1 MWCDEIIRLFN
12 NTYNLNLSI
21 QRAEFFH
28 ELFNSTFRFEINHE
42 DIDDIDDIDHID
54 DEECSI
60 MITKI
65 DDDTEYEIER
75 FIFWFHNIF
84 CRELVNELNTLNTG
98 NNEYEDIVYRVE
110 SLERVID
117 AFKYVE
123 KIDDFEDF
131 FESLRIYIENMN
143 MNN

>member
-21 QRAEFFH
+21 QRAEFFY
-28 ELFNSTFRFEINHE
+28 ELFSSTFRFEINHE
-42 DIDDIDDIDHID
+42 DIDDIDED
-54 DEECSI
+54 CSI
-60 MITKI
+60 TITKLENNTE
-65 DDDTEYEIER
+65 TEYEIDR
-75 FIFWFHNIF
+75 FIFWFHTIF
-84 CRELVNELNTLNTG
+84 YRELVNELELLNNG

-117 AFKYVE
+117 TFKYLQ

-143 MNN
+143 Y

>member
-21 QRAEFFH
+21 QRSEFFY
-28 ELFNSTFRFEINHE
+28 ELFSSTFRFEINHE
-42 DIDDIDDIDHID
+42 DIDDIDE
-54 DEECSI
+54 EECSI
-60 MITKI
+60 TITKLENNTE
-65 DDDTEYEIER
+65 TEYEIAR
-75 FIFWFHNIF
+75 FIFWFHTIF
-84 CRELVNELNTLNTG
+84 YRELVNELELLNNG
-98 NNEYEDIVYRVE
+98 INEYEDIVYRVE

-117 AFKYVE
+117 TFKYVQ

-143 MNN
+143 Y

>member
-21 QRAEFFH
+21 QRSEFFY
-28 ELFNSTFRFEINHE
+28 ELFSSTFRFEINHE
-42 DIDDIDDIDHID
+42 DIDDIE
-54 DEECSI
+54 DEDCSI
-60 MITKI
+60 TITKLENNVE
-65 DDDTEYEIER
+65 TEYEIDR
-75 FIFWFHNIF
+75 FIFWFHTTF
-84 CRELVNELNTLNTG
+84 YRELVNELELLNNG

-117 AFKYVE
+117 TFKYVQ

-143 MNN
+143 Y

>member
-12 NTYNLNLSI
+12 NTYNLSLSI
-21 QRAEFFH
+21 QRSEFFY
-28 ELFNSTFRFEINHE
+28 ELFSSTFRFEINHE
-42 DIDDIDDIDHID
+42 DIDDIE
-54 DEECSI
+54 DEDCSI
-60 MITKI
+60 TITKLENNVE
-65 DDDTEYEIER
+65 TEYEIDR
-75 FIFWFHNIF
+75 FIFWFHTTF
-84 CRELVNELNTLNTG
+84 YRELVNELELLNNG

-117 AFKYVE
+117 TFKYVQ

-143 MNN
+143 Y

>member
-21 QRAEFFH
+21 QRSEFFY
-28 ELFNSTFRFEINHE
+28 ELLSSTFRFEINHE
-42 DIDDIDDIDHID
+42 DIDDIDED
-54 DEECSI
+54 CSI
-60 MITKI
+60 TITKLENNTE
-65 DDDTEYEIER
+65 TEYEIDR
-75 FIFWFHNIF
+75 FIFWLHTI
-84 CRELVNELNTLNTG
+84 CYRELVNELELLNNG

-117 AFKYVE
+117 TFKYVE

-143 MNN
+143 Y

>member
-21 QRAEFFH
+21 QRSEFFY
-28 ELFNSTFRFEINHE
+28 ELFSSTFRFEINHE
-42 DIDDIDDIDHID
+42 DIDDIDED
-54 DEECSI
+54 DCSI
-60 MITKI
+60 TITKLENNI
-65 DDDTEYEIER
+65 ETEYEIDR
-75 FIFWFHNIF
+75 FIFWFHTIF
-84 CRELVNELNTLNTG
+84 YRELVNELELLNNG
-98 NNEYEDIVYRVE
+98 NNEYDDIVYRVE

-117 AFKYVE
+117 TFKYIQ

-143 MNN
+143 Y

>member
-21 QRAEFFH
+21 QRSEFFY
-28 ELFNSTFRFEINHE
+28 ELFSSTFRFEINHE
-42 DIDDIDDIDHID
+42 DIEDIDDED
-54 DEECSI
+54 CSI
-60 MITKI
+60 TITKLENNTE
-65 DDDTEYEIER
+65 TEYEIDR
-75 FIFWFHNIF
+75 FIFWFHTIF
-84 CRELVNELNTLNTG
+84 YRELVNELELLNNG
-98 NNEYEDIVYRVE
+98 NNEYDDIVYRVE

-117 AFKYVE
+117 SFKYVQ

-143 MNN
+143 Y

>member
-12 NTYNLNLSI
+12 NNYNLNLSI

-42 DIDDIDDIDHID
+42 DIDDIDDIDED
-54 DEECSI
+54 DCSI
-60 MITKI
+60 TITKLENNTE
-65 DDDTEYEIER
+65 TEYEIDR
-75 FIFWFHNIF
+75 FIFWFHTTF
-84 CRELVNELNTLNTG
+84 YRELVNELELLNNG

-117 AFKYVE
+117 TFKYLE
-123 KIDDFEDF
+123 KIDNFEDF

-143 MNN
+143 Y

>member
-21 QRAEFFH
+21 QRSEFFY

-42 DIDDIDDIDHID
+42 DIDDIDDED
-54 DEECSI
+54 CSI
-60 MITKI
+60 TITNLENNVE
-65 DDDTEYEIER
+65 TEYEIDR
-75 FIFWFHNIF
+75 FIFWFHTIF
-84 CRELVNELNTLNTG
+84 YRELVNELELLNNG

-117 AFKYVE
+117 TFKYVE

-143 MNN
+143 Y

>member
-21 QRAEFFH
+21 QRSEFFY
-28 ELFNSTFRFEINHE
+28 ELFSSTFRFEINHE
-42 DIDDIDDIDHID
+42 DIDDIDED
-54 DEECSI
+54 DCSI
-60 MITKI
+60 TITKLENNTE
-65 DDDTEYEIER
+65 TEYEIDR
-75 FIFWFHNIF
+75 FIFWFHTTF
-84 CRELVNELNTLNTG
+84 YREIVNELELLNNG

-117 AFKYVE
+117 TFKYLE

-143 MNN
+143 Y

>member
-21 QRAEFFH
+21 QRSEFFY
-28 ELFNSTFRFEINHE
+28 ELFSSTFRFEINHE
-42 DIDDIDDIDHID
+42 DIDDIDD
-54 DEECSI
+54 EENDCSI
-60 MITKI
+60 TITKLENNTE
-65 DDDTEYEIER
+65 TEYEIDR
-75 FIFWFHNIF
+75 FIFWFHTTF
-84 CRELVNELNTLNTG
+84 YRELVNELELLNNG
-98 NNEYEDIVYRVE
+98 DNEYEDIVYRVE

-117 AFKYVE
+117 TFKYVQ

-143 MNN
+143 Y

>member
-12 NTYNLNLSI
+12 NTYNLSLSI
-21 QRAEFFH
+21 QRSEFFY

-42 DIDDIDDIDHID
+42 DIDDIDDED
-54 DEECSI
+54 CSI
-60 MITKI
+60 TITKLENNTE
-65 DDDTEYEIER
+65 TEYEIDR
-75 FIFWFHNIF
+75 FIFWFHTTF
-84 CRELVNELNTLNTG
+84 YRELVNELELLNNG

-117 AFKYVE
+117 TFKYVQ

-143 MNN
+143 Y

>member
-12 NTYNLNLSI
+12 NTYSLSLSI
-21 QRAEFFH
+21 QRAEFFY
-28 ELFNSTFRFEINHE
+28 ELFSSTFRFEINHE
-42 DIDDIDDIDHID
+42 DIEDIDDED
-54 DEECSI
+54 CSI
-60 MITKI
+60 TITKLENNTE
-65 DDDTEYEIER
+65 TEYEIDR
-75 FIFWFHNIF
+75 FIFWFHTTF
-84 CRELVNELNTLNTG
+84 YRELVNELELLNNG

-117 AFKYVE
+117 TFKYIQ

-143 MNN
+143 Y

>member
-21 QRAEFFH
+21 QRSEFFY
-28 ELFNSTFRFEINHE
+28 ELFSSTFRFEINHE
-42 DIDDIDDIDHID
+42 DIGDIDED
-54 DEECSI
+54 DCSI
-60 MITKI
+60 TITKLENNTE
-65 DDDTEYEIER
+65 TEYEIDR
-75 FIFWFHNIF
+75 FIFWFHTIF
-84 CRELVNELNTLNTG
+84 YRELVNELELLNNG

-117 AFKYVE
+117 TFKYVQ

-143 MNN
+143 Y

>member
-12 NTYNLNLSI
+12 NNYNLNLSI
-21 QRAEFFH
+21 QRSEFFY
-28 ELFNSTFRFEINHE
+28 ELFSSTFRFEINHE
-42 DIDDIDDIDHID
+42 DIDDIDDED
-54 DEECSI
+54 CSI
-60 MITKI
+60 TITNLENNVE
-65 DDDTEYEIER
+65 TEYEIDR
-75 FIFWFHNIF
+75 FIFWFHTIF
-84 CRELVNELNTLNTG
+84 YRELVNELELLNNG

-117 AFKYVE
+117 TFKYVE

-143 MNN
+143 Y

>member
-21 QRAEFFH
+21 QRSEFFY
-28 ELFNSTFRFEINHE
+28 ELFSSTFRFEINHE
-42 DIDDIDDIDHID
+42 DIEDIDDED
-54 DEECSI
+54 CSI
-60 MITKI
+60 TITKLENNI
-65 DDDTEYEIER
+65 ETEYEIDR
-75 FIFWFHNIF
+75 FIFWFHTIF
-84 CRELVNELNTLNTG
+84 YRELVNELELLNNG
-98 NNEYEDIVYRVE
+98 NNEYDDIVYRVE

-117 AFKYVE
+117 TFKYIQ

-143 MNN
+143 Y

>member
-21 QRAEFFH
+21 QRAEFFY
-28 ELFNSTFRFEINHE
+28 ELFSSTFRFEINHE
-42 DIDDIDDIDHID
+42 DIDDIDED
-54 DEECSI
+54 CSI
-60 MITKI
+60 TITKLENNTE
-65 DDDTEYEIER
+65 TEYEIDR
-75 FIFWFHNIF
+75 FIFWFHTIF
-84 CRELVNELNTLNTG
+84 YRELVNELELLNNG

-117 AFKYVE
+117 TFKYVE

-143 MNN
+143 Y

>member
-21 QRAEFFH
+21 QRSEFFY
-28 ELFNSTFRFEINHE
+28 ELFSSTFRFEINHE
-42 DIDDIDDIDHID
+42 DIDDIDED
-54 DEECSI
+54 DCSI
-60 MITKI
+60 TITKLENNTE
-65 DDDTEYEIER
+65 TEYEIDR
-75 FIFWFHNIF
+75 FIFWFHTTF
-84 CRELVNELNTLNTG
+84 YRELVNELELLNNG
-98 NNEYEDIVYRVE
+98 DNDYEDIVYRVE

-117 AFKYVE
+117 TFKYVQ

-143 MNN
+143 Y

>member
-21 QRAEFFH
+21 QRSEFFY
-28 ELFNSTFRFEINHE
+28 ELFSSTFRFEINHE
-42 DIDDIDDIDHID
+42 DIDDIDDED
-54 DEECSI
+54 CSI
-60 MITKI
+60 TITNLENNVE
-65 DDDTEYEIER
+65 TEYEIDR
-75 FIFWFHNIF
+75 FIFWFHTIF
-84 CRELVNELNTLNTG
+84 YRELVNELELLNNG

-117 AFKYVE
+117 TFKYVE

-143 MNN
+143 Y

>member
-21 QRAEFFH
+21 QRSEFFY
-28 ELFNSTFRFEINHE
+28 ELFSSTFRFEINHE
-42 DIDDIDDIDHID
+42 DIDDIDED
-54 DEECSI
+54 CSI
-60 MITKI
+60 TITNLENNTE
-65 DDDTEYEIER
+65 TEYEIDR
-75 FIFWFHNIF
+75 FIFWFHTIF
-84 CRELVNELNTLNTG
+84 YRELVNELELLNNG

-117 AFKYVE
+117 TFKYVQ

-143 MNN
+143 Y

>member
-21 QRAEFFH
+21 QRSEFFY
-28 ELFNSTFRFEINHE
+28 ELFSSTFRFEINHE
-42 DIDDIDDIDHID
+42 DIDDIDDED
-54 DEECSI
+54 CSI
-60 MITKI
+60 TITKLENNTE
-65 DDDTEYEIER
+65 TEYEIDR
-75 FIFWFHNIF
+75 FLFWFHTIF
-84 CRELVNELNTLNTG
+84 YRELVNELELLNNG
-98 NNEYEDIVYRVE
+98 NNEYDDIVYRVE

-117 AFKYVE
+117 TFKYIQ

-143 MNN
+143 Y

>member
-21 QRAEFFH
+21 QRSEFFY
-28 ELFNSTFRFEINHE
+28 ELFSSTFRFEINHE
-42 DIDDIDDIDHID
+42 DIEDIDDED
-54 DEECSI
+54 CSI
-60 MITKI
+60 TITKLENNTE
-65 DDDTEYEIER
+65 TEYEIDR
-75 FIFWFHNIF
+75 FIFWFHTTF
-84 CRELVNELNTLNTG
+84 YRELVNELELLNNG
-98 NNEYEDIVYRVE
+98 NNEYDDIVYRIE

-117 AFKYVE
+117 TFKYIQ

-143 MNN
+143 Y

>member
-21 QRAEFFH
+21 QRAEFFY
-28 ELFNSTFRFEINHE
+28 ELFSSTFRFEINHE
-42 DIDDIDDIDHID
+42 DIDDIDED
-54 DEECSI
+54 DCSI
-60 MITKI
+60 TITKLENNTE
-65 DDDTEYEIER
+65 TEYEIDR
-75 FIFWFHNIF
+75 FIFWFHTIF
-84 CRELVNELNTLNTG
+84 YRELVNELELLNNG

-117 AFKYVE
+117 TFKYIQ

-143 MNN
+143 Y

>member
-21 QRAEFFH
+21 QRAEFFY
-28 ELFNSTFRFEINHE
+28 ELFSSTFRFEINHE
-42 DIDDIDDIDHID
+42 DIEDIDDED
-54 DEECSI
+54 CSI
-60 MITKI
+60 TITKLENNTE
-65 DDDTEYEIER
+65 TEYEIDR
-75 FIFWFHNIF
+75 FIFWFHTIF
-84 CRELVNELNTLNTG
+84 YRELVNELELLNNG

-117 AFKYVE
+117 TFKYIQ

-143 MNN
+143 Y

>member
-21 QRAEFFH
+21 QRSEFFY
-28 ELFNSTFRFEINHE
+28 ELFSSTFRFEINHE
-42 DIDDIDDIDHID
+42 DIDDIE
-54 DEECSI
+54 DEDCSI
-60 MITKI
+60 TITKI
-65 DDDTEYEIER
+65 ENNTETEYEIDR
-75 FIFWFHNIF
+75 FIFWFHTIF
-84 CRELVNELNTLNTG
+84 YRELVNELELLNNG
-98 NNEYEDIVYRVE
+98 NNEYDDIVYRVE

-117 AFKYVE
+117 SFKYVQ

-143 MNN
+143 Y

>member
-21 QRAEFFH
+21 QRSEFFY
-28 ELFNSTFRFEINHE
+28 ELFSSTFRFEINHE
-42 DIDDIDDIDHID
+42 DIDDIE
-54 DEECSI
+54 DEDCSI
-60 MITKI
+60 TITKLENNTE
-65 DDDTEYEIER
+65 TEYEIDR
-75 FIFWFHNIF
+75 FIFWFHTTF
-84 CRELVNELNTLNTG
+84 YRELVNELEILNNG

-117 AFKYVE
+117 TFKYLE

-143 MNN
+143 Y

>member
-21 QRAEFFH
+21 QRSEFFY
-28 ELFNSTFRFEINHE
+28 ELFSSTFRFEINHE
-42 DIDDIDDIDHID
+42 DIDDIDDIDED
-54 DEECSI
+54 DCSI
-60 MITKI
+60 TITKLENNTE
-65 DDDTEYEIER
+65 TEYEIDR
-75 FIFWFHNIF
+75 FIFWFHTTF
-84 CRELVNELNTLNTG
+84 YRELVNELELLNNG

-117 AFKYVE
+117 TFKYVQ

-143 MNN
+143 Y

>member
-21 QRAEFFH
+21 QRAEFFY
-28 ELFNSTFRFEINHE
+28 ELFSSTFRFEINHE
-42 DIDDIDDIDHID
+42 DIDDIDED
-54 DEECSI
+54 DCSI
-60 MITKI
+60 TITKLENNI
-65 DDDTEYEIER
+65 ETEYEIDR
-75 FIFWFHNIF
+75 FIFWFHTIF
-84 CRELVNELNTLNTG
+84 YRELVNELELLNNG

-117 AFKYVE
+117 TFKYIQ

-143 MNN
+143 Y

>member
-12 NTYNLNLSI
+12 NTYNLNLSV
-21 QRAEFFH
+21 QRSEFFY
-28 ELFNSTFRFEINHE
+28 ELFSSTFRFEINHE
-42 DIDDIDDIDHID
+42 DIDDIDED
-54 DEECSI
+54 DCSI
-60 MITKI
+60 TITKLENNVE
-65 DDDTEYEIER
+65 TEYEIDR
-75 FIFWFHNIF
+75 FIFWFHTTF
-84 CRELVNELNTLNTG
+84 YRELVNELELLNNG

-117 AFKYVE
+117 TFKYVQ

-143 MNN
+143 Y

>member
-12 NTYNLNLSI
+12 NTYNLSLSI
-21 QRAEFFH
+21 QRSEFFY
-28 ELFNSTFRFEINHE
+28 ELFSSTFRFEINHE
-42 DIDDIDDIDHID
+42 DIDDIDE
-54 DEECSI
+54 EECSI
-60 MITKI
+60 TITKLENNTE
-65 DDDTEYEIER
+65 TEYEIAR
-75 FIFWFHNIF
+75 FIFWFHTTF
-84 CRELVNELNTLNTG
+84 YRELVNELELLNNG

-117 AFKYVE
+117 TFKYVQ

-143 MNN
+143 Y

>member
-21 QRAEFFH
+21 QRSEFFY
-28 ELFNSTFRFEINHE
+28 ELFSSTFRFEINHE
-42 DIDDIDDIDHID
+42 DIDDIDED
-54 DEECSI
+54 DCSI
-60 MITKI
+60 TITKLENNI
-65 DDDTEYEIER
+65 ETEYEIDR
-75 FIFWFHNIF
+75 FIFWFHTIF
-84 CRELVNELNTLNTG
+84 YRELVNELELLNNG
-98 NNEYEDIVYRVE
+98 NNEYDDIVYRVE

-117 AFKYVE
+117 SFKYVQ

-143 MNN
+143 Y